1 MKRLVLFYVLSLL
14 VFSSTW
20 AEKHPFSNGLY
31 WELENGVL
39 TISGNGA
46 MKDFPGPWEDEGT
59 VEKVV
64 IENGVTS
71 IGKCNFW
78 EYNKPHHL
86 KSVEIGNTVTTIGE
100 RAFSHCT
107 GLTSVTIPNSVTSI
121 GESAF
126 SDCKSLNNISISESV
141 TSLSSYAFFD
151 TGTNGYYYDRIIE
164 SLPDWLIEGG
174 KSAWSNFYLSEASV
188 KAYMQKKGI
197 DYSKFAW
204 KDQYAYP
211 LRKIENGSTSYYI
224 VNKKHCA
231 RDLNE
236 TPQLKP

>member
-46 MKDFPGPWEDEGT
+46 MEDYSNPWENKGT

-64 IENGVTS
+64 IKNGVTS

-78 EYNKPHHL
+78 ESNKQHHL

-100 RAFSHCT
+100 RAFGDCT

-126 SDCKSLNNISISESV
+126 YGCKSLNNISIPESV
-141 TSLSSYAFFD
+141 TILSSNAFFN
-151 TGTNGYYYDRIIE
+151 TGTNGYDYDRIIGR
-164 SLPDWLIEGG
+164 IGH
-174 KSAWSNFYLSEASV
+174 
-188 KAYMQKKGI
+188 
-197 DYSKFAW
+197 FA
-204 KDQYAYP
+204 
-211 LRKIENGSTSYYI
+211 G
-224 VNKKHCA
+224 
-231 RDLNE
+231 
-236 TPQLKP
+236 

>member
-46 MKDFPGPWEDEGT
+46 IENYSHPWEDKGN
-59 VEKVV
+59 VEK
-64 IENGVTS
+64 IIIQEEVTS
-71 IGKCNFW
+71 IGECNFW
-78 EYNKPHHL
+78 EYKKPHHL

-100 RAFSHCT
+100 CAFSSCT
-107 GLTSVTIPNSVTSI
+107 DLTSVTIPNSVTSI
-121 GESAF
+121 GKSAF
-126 SDCKSLNNISISESV
+126 DGCKSLNNISIPESV
-141 TSLSSYAFFD
+141 TILSSSAFYN
-151 TGTNGYYYDRIIE
+151 TGTNGYDYDRIIE

-174 KSAWSNFYLSEASV
+174 KSAWSKFYLSEASV

-204 KDQYAYP
+204 KKQYA
-211 LRKIENGSTSYYI
+211 
-224 VNKKHCA
+224 
-231 RDLNE
+231 
-236 TPQLKP
+236 TP

>member
-46 MKDFPGPWEDEGT
+46 MEDYSNPWENKGT

-64 IENGVTS
+64 IKNGVTS

-78 EYNKPHHL
+78 ESNKQHHL

-100 RAFSHCT
+100 RAFGDCTGLTSVTIPNSVTSIGKYAFCDCT

-126 SDCKSLNNISISESV
+126 YGCKSLNNISIPESV
-141 TSLSSYAFFD
+141 TILSSNAFFN
-151 TGTNGYYYDRIIE
+151 TGTNGYDYDRIIGR
-164 SLPDWLIEGG
+164 IGH
-174 KSAWSNFYLSEASV
+174 
-188 KAYMQKKGI
+188 
-197 DYSKFAW
+197 FA
-204 KDQYAYP
+204 
-211 LRKIENGSTSYYI
+211 G
-224 VNKKHCA
+224 
-231 RDLNE
+231 
-236 TPQLKP
+236 